1 MPATVQG
8 PRAFL
13 LPILVFAA
21 VCAAVMFLTLRFAAI
36 PTSGLFWGM
45 LAWFTVLTL
54 VLHAWQEGGRGGD
67 PKIFVRRFMAGLVI
81 KMMLSLMALVVLLV
95 VLPKERL
102 VPAAITFVLLYLAFL
117 GFSTARSVGLM
128 RRNTRP

>member
-1 MPATVQG
+1 MSATAQG
-8 PRAFL
+8 PKAFL
-13 LPILVFAA
+13 LPIVLFAA

-36 PTSGLFWGM
+36 PVSGLFWSM
-45 LAWFTVLTL
+45 LAWFFVLTL

-67 PKIFVRRFMAGLVI
+67 PKVFVRRFMAGLVI

-95 VLPKERL
+95 VLPKDRL

-128 RRNTRP
+128 RRNARP

>member
-1 MPATVQG
+1 MSATARGQ
-8 PRAFL
+8 RTFL
-13 LPILVFAA
+13 LPVILFAA
-21 VCAAVMFLTLRFAAI
+21 VCAAVMFLTLRFAELPA
-36 PTSGLFWGM
+36 SGLFWGM

-54 VLHAWQEGGRGGD
+54 VLHAWQEGGQGVD

-81 KMMLSLMALVVLLV
+81 KMMLSLVALVLLLV

-128 RRNTRP
+128 RRNARP

>member
-1 MPATVQG
+1 MSATVQG
-8 PRAFL
+8 QRAVL
-13 LPILVFAA
+13 LPIIVFAA

-45 LAWFTVLTL
+45 LAWFTTLTL
-54 VLHAWQEGGRGGD
+54 VLHTWQEGGRGGD
-67 PKIFVRRFMAGLVI
+67 AKVFVHRFMAGLVI
-81 KMMLSLMALVVLLV
+81 KMMLSLLALVVLLV
-95 VLPKERL
+95 VLPKDRL

-128 RRNTRP
+128 RRNARP

>member
-1 MPATVQG
+1 MSATVQG
-8 PRAFL
+8 RWAFL
-13 LPILVFAA
+13 LPILLFAA

-36 PTSGLFWGM
+36 PTSGVFWDM
-45 LAWFTVLTL
+45 LAWFTVLTV

-81 KMMLSLMALVVLLV
+81 KMMLSLVALVVLLV
-95 VLPKERL
+95 VLPKDRL

-128 RRNTRP
+128 RRNARP